1 MHMKMLEQILLRY
14 LLDSKIKMEITGFD
28 MDGFEKAVHE
38 EGERRLGMIEYIAFT
53 DDDIISD
60 TEKIE
65 SIKQLFRRGF
75 YSEG

>member
-1 MHMKMLEQILLRY
+1 
-14 LLDSKIKMEITGFD
+14 

-38 EGERRLGMIEYIAFT
+38 EGERRLEMIEYIAFT

>member
-14 LLDSKIKMEITGFD
+14 LLDSKIKMEIGFD

-38 EGERRLGMIEYIAFT
+38 EGERRLEMIEYIAFT